1 MVHPEPDRIQTGI
14 ANDAPVNRLLLPSA
28 SLLDT
33 QFTRAP
39 LGFSY
44 MLEQGLTVES
54 GIPLTKR
61 SPWSQNISAQSIPR
75 LAKSGLTCKFA
86 SLDKAPGLASKVDS
100 GSVQRSSDRNRGDPH
115 PTTKTGDPYHASITL
130 GIKGKDRVVSAHVYP
145 NGTVKFSKDYG
156 QVKVDADPDAPE
168 GESALK

>member
-1 MVHPEPDRIQTGI
+1 MDDKGGEDLLGSLIGENQNPR
-14 ANDAPVNRLLLPSA
+14 PVN
-28 SLLDT
+28 
-33 QFTRAP
+33 
-39 LGFSY
+39 
-44 MLEQGLTVES
+44 
-54 GIPLTKR
+54 
-61 SPWSQNISAQSIPR
+61 
-75 LAKSGLTCKFA
+75 
-86 SLDKAPGLASKVDS
+86 KAPGLASKVDS
-100 GSVQRSSDRNRGDPH
+100 GSVQGDPH